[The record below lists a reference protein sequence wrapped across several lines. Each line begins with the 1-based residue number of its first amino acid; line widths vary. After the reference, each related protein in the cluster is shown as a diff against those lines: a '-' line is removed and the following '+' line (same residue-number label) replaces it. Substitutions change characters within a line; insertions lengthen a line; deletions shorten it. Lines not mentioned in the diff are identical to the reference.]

1 MFKCAAFTGRVSLN
15 GPSVLSSFIMGSND
29 LLTFISCLGS
39 MRRGRRGTV
48 PFLTCE
54 LQGHYFEPENNRE
67 NQHIPDTVQ
76 FYDNYV
82 SGKVIIIMIMS

>member
-1 MFKCAAFTGRVSLN
+1 MIKCEAFTGRVSLN
-15 GPSVLSSFIMGSND
+15 GPRVLSSFIMVSND

-54 LQGHYFEPENNRE
+54 LQRHYFEPENNTSRTSTSQIQSSFTTTTCQE
-67 NQHIPDTVQ
+67 K
-76 FYDNYV
+76 
-82 SGKVIIIMIMS
+82 SLLL